1 MEIGFISIVLIVVL
15 VILLGLG
22 TPISFCVGFLGV
34 VGILI
39 FLDVGTLYQIA
50 EISADSG
57 TNLFMLTLPLFI
69 LMAEVVS
76 FSGVGDDMYT
86 AAHNWLSWLPGGLAI
101 SSIVTCTGFAAIS
114 GSSAATAAS
123 VGLVSIPEMI
133 KLQEK
138 FGEKGL
144 VILGISM
151 DDPQMVTDEQ
161 LRVFKEKVGI
171 NYSVLRVSRQ
181 VLQDYFGNEQ
191 ISIPTM
197 FVVDRDGK
205 IRDKLV
211 GFRPGALE
219 KSVSEIL

>member
-1 MEIGFISIVLIVVL
+1 MHLSIKTKVLTIFLLVFFLFNFGCQKEVEADPAAPGFSLSDLSGNMASLEQHRGSVVL
-15 VILLGLG
+15 
-22 TPISFCVGFLGV
+22 
-34 VGILI
+34 
-39 FLDVGTLYQIA
+39 LD
-50 EISADSG
+50 
-57 TNLFMLTLPLFI
+57 F
-69 LMAEVVS
+69 
-76 FSGVGDDMYT
+76 
-86 AAHNWLSWLPGGLAI
+86 W
-101 SSIVTCTGFAAIS
+101 
-114 GSSAATAAS
+114 ATWCPPCRM
-123 VGLVSIPEMI
+123 SIPEMV
-133 KLQEK
+133 KLHKK

-144 VILGISM
+144 VIFGISM

-171 NYSVLRVSRQ
+171 NYSVLRVNRQ

-197 FVVDRDGK
+197 FVIDRDGK

>member
-1 MEIGFISIVLIVVL
+1 M
-15 VILLGLG
+15 
-22 TPISFCVGFLGV
+22 
-34 VGILI
+34 
-39 FLDVGTLYQIA
+39 
-50 EISADSG
+50 
-57 TNLFMLTLPLFI
+57 
-69 LMAEVVS
+69 
-76 FSGVGDDMYT
+76 
-86 AAHNWLSWLPGGLAI
+86 
-101 SSIVTCTGFAAIS
+101 
-114 GSSAATAAS
+114 
-123 VGLVSIPEMI
+123 SIPEMV

-171 NYSVLRVSRQ
+171 NYSVLRVNRQ

-197 FVVDRDGK
+197 FVIDRDGK

>member
-1 MEIGFISIVLIVVL
+1 MHFNSKSKLLTIFLLVFFLFNFGCQKEVEADSAAPDFSLSDLSGQMASLEQHRGS
-15 VILLGLG
+15 VILLD
-22 TPISFCVGFLGV
+22 F
-34 VGILI
+34 
-39 FLDVGTLYQIA
+39 
-50 EISADSG
+50 
-57 TNLFMLTLPLFI
+57 
-69 LMAEVVS
+69 
-76 FSGVGDDMYT
+76 
-86 AAHNWLSWLPGGLAI
+86 W
-101 SSIVTCTGFAAIS
+101 
-114 GSSAATAAS
+114 ATWCPPCRM
-123 VGLVSIPEMI
+123 SIPEMV

-144 VILGISM
+144 VIIGISM

-171 NYSVLRVSRQ
+171 NYSVLRVNKQ

-197 FVVDRDGK
+197 FVIDRDGK
-205 IRDKLV
+205 IREKLV

>member
-1 MEIGFISIVLIVVL
+1 MHFNSKSKLLTIFLLVFILFNFGCQKEVEADPAAPDFSLSDLSGQMASLEQYRGSVVL
-15 VILLGLG
+15 
-22 TPISFCVGFLGV
+22 
-34 VGILI
+34 
-39 FLDVGTLYQIA
+39 LD
-50 EISADSG
+50 
-57 TNLFMLTLPLFI
+57 F
-69 LMAEVVS
+69 
-76 FSGVGDDMYT
+76 
-86 AAHNWLSWLPGGLAI
+86 W
-101 SSIVTCTGFAAIS
+101 
-114 GSSAATAAS
+114 ATWCPPCRM
-123 VGLVSIPEMI
+123 SIPEII

-171 NYSVLRVSRQ
+171 NYSVLRVNRQ

-197 FVVDRDGK
+197 FVIDRDGK
-205 IRDKLV
+205 IREKLV